1 MYRSADAFV
10 LPSRGEGWC
19 LPCAEAMASGTLL
32 IASDFSGTTAFADS
46 TNSLPVQ
53 CKVIDAAKGCEPD
66 VEVSLFCFRMGN
78 CIDVVFF
85 MIQGLAWRLRWTH
98 DHGSEARA
106 LGTKGARD
114 IRERFGMARVAELWA
129 EEGRRGLGRFQTTRE
144 DTRLL
149 DVD

>member
-1 MYRSADAFV
+1 M
-10 LPSRGEGWC
+10 
-19 LPCAEAMASGTLL
+19 PCAEAMASGTLL

-66 VEVSLFCFRMGN
+66 VEVSLFYLRSVWAIRLTSCF
-78 CIDVVFF
+78 VY
-85 MIQGLAWRLRWTH
+85 
-98 DHGSEARA
+98 DHRGWLGDCGGRTTTGSEARA

-129 EEGRRGLGRFQTTRE
+129 EEGRRGLGRFKTKRE

>member
-1 MYRSADAFV
+1 
-10 LPSRGEGWC
+10 

-66 VEVSLFCFRMGN
+66 VEVSFFYYSRMGN
-78 CIDVVFF
+78 SYDVVFF

-129 EEGRRGLGRFQTTRE
+129 EEGRRGLGRFQTKRE

>member
-129 EEGRRGLGRFQTTRE
+129 EEGRRGLGRFKTKRE

>member
-1 MYRSADAFV
+1 M
-10 LPSRGEGWC
+10 
-19 LPCAEAMASGTLL
+19 PCAEAMASGTLL

-129 EEGRRGLGRFQTTRE
+129 EEGRRGLGRFKTKRE

>member
-1 MYRSADAFV
+1 M
-10 LPSRGEGWC
+10 
-19 LPCAEAMASGTLL
+19 PCAEAMASGTLL

-66 VEVSLFCFRMGN
+66 VEVSFFYLRSVWAIPLTAC
-78 CIDVVFF
+78 FF

-98 DHGSEARA
+98 DHGLEARA

-129 EEGRRGLGRFQTTRE
+129 EEGRRGLGRFKTKRE